1 MGQGSVTI
9 MNPGYQ
15 SVLEHRVPASS
26 EEAKSGVRFALSF
39 RHFIGGDEA
48 SSCSDDYYSGEEFSP
63 IMPALLSSDEFA
75 FPAKVVPSPPLLL
88 LIVRPFPL
96 QY

>member
-39 RHFIGGDEA
+39 RHFTVTK
-48 SSCSDDYYSGEEFSP
+48 P
-63 IMPALLSSDEFA
+63 RLALMTI
-75 FPAKVVPSPPLLL
+75 
-88 LIVRPFPL
+88 IVGRSL
-96 QY
+96 AQ

>member
-15 SVLEHRVPASS
+15 SVFDHRVPASS

-39 RHFIGGDEA
+39 RHEA
-48 SSCSDDYYSGEEFSP
+48 SSCSDDYYSGEEFSR
-63 IMPALLSSDEFA
+63 IMPALPSSDDVA